1 MGAVAWGAL
10 LSATA
15 LTMVAVRLEVWRRA
29 LSRAA
34 PTPVVDL
41 AGLERE
47 QQRAED
53 LAFDGIVGALLLSD
67 PTFADS
73 ADRLARRDDAG
84 PGA

>member
-10 LSATA
+10 LSAVA
-15 LTMVAVRLEVWRRA
+15 LAVVAVRLEVWRRA

-34 PTPVVDL
+34 PAPTIDL
-41 AGLERE
+41 ARFERA
-47 QQRAED
+47 QRAED

-84 PGA
+84 PAA